1 MKRKTIGKDVV
12 QNWKERKTNVSSTFC
27 VPSILF
33 GVFILFL
40 FVLRIIGIYSHLL
53 IRKLRP
59 SKFKCSVQRN
69 VIFNSAVKITIM
81 DSFHFYSHTEKIY

>member
-1 MKRKTIGKDVV
+1 MV
-12 QNWKERKTNVSSTFC
+12 QSWKETKTNVSRTFC
-27 VPSILF
+27 VPSILL

-40 FVLRIIGIYSHLL
+40 FIPRIIGMYSHLL

-59 SKFKCSVQRN
+59 GKFKHSIQRN
-69 VIFNSAVKITIM
+69 IIFNPAVKITIM